1 MDESRMTL
9 GKDWSGQDVTG
20 WMASEKFDGCRAYWD
35 GCEMWTRSGAL
46 VEVPEWFRAH
56 LPLGIEV
63 DGEIWAGYGRFTEA
77 VNAVRH
83 GRFTADTRFIAHDMP
98 SALGAWEQ
106 RMRSVPVGGV
116 LHRVK
121 FQPVESVRQMLHLYE
136 AVRAR
141 GGEGLILNSPAASAY
156 IEGKTSLRLKLK
168 AHNARQLRAAA

>member
-1 MDESRMTL
+1 MNESRMTL
-9 GKDWSGQDVTG
+9 GKDWSGQDVSG

-35 GCEMWTRSGAL
+35 GAQMWTRSGAL

-56 LPLGIEV
+56 LPLGLEV

-83 GRFTADTRFIAHDMP
+83 GRFTPDIRFIAHDMP

-121 FQPVESVRQMLHLYE
+121 FQTVEGEAHLLHLYE
-136 AVRAR
+136 SVRAR
-141 GGEGLILNSPAASAY
+141 TGEGIVLRAPSDTGY
-156 IEGKTSLRLKLK
+156 IRGKTSLFLKLK
-168 AHNARQLRAAA
+168 THNARVLRAAA